1 MDGKE
6 NWEEKSMRV
15 SLQEKYSSM
24 RAGMSSAVL
33 ILGTFKCLT
42 APMCVTSDSTK
53 VHDKE
58 KEKDASK
65 VES

>member
-24 RAGMSSAVL
+24 RAVEVGQYTD
-33 ILGTFKCLT
+33 LG
-42 APMCVTSDSTK
+42 SGR
-53 VHDKE
+53 
-58 KEKDASK
+58 
-65 VES
+65 